1 MNDLYKTKQSREI
14 YRGPFFSLR
23 EYLVEYPDG
32 GEKKRIILEHPGAVA
47 AVPLLPDGKIV
58 MVRQFRKAA
67 GRVTLEIPAGKI
79 DSGESPEDCIRRELI
94 EETGYR
100 PGRLRHLRSYY
111 PSFGI
116 STEIIHVFLAEN
128 LQPTRRTPADESYL
142 EPVILPLEEVKR
154 LITAG
159 KIMDSKTIIGI
170 QELERM

>member
-79 DSGESPEDCIRRELI
+79 DSGESPED
-94 EETGYR
+94 
-100 PGRLRHLRSYY
+100 
-111 PSFGI
+111 
-116 STEIIHVFLAEN
+116 
-128 LQPTRRTPADESYL
+128 
-142 EPVILPLEEVKR
+142 
-154 LITAG
+154 
-159 KIMDSKTIIGI
+159 
-170 QELERM
+170 